1 MKHDLAIRAL
11 KLAVNLRQPPPDC
24 IHHTDRGSQYRS
36 HDYQKILRRQGFKVS
51 MSGKGNC
58 YDNSAVATFFK
69 TLKAELIWRHR
80 RETRR
85 QAEIAFGTCREP
97 MATDASLR
105 IHQRV
110 LQCASQAFSP
120 QREKPGRLREQG
132 GLREQRTRHFSEA
145 SP

>member
-1 MKHDLAIRAL
+1 VIGWAVSDRMKHDLAIRAL

-97 MATDASLR
+97 MATDALR
-105 IHQRV
+105 LKFQVQH
-110 LQCASQAFSP
+110 L
-120 QREKPGRLREQG
+120 KPAGHRMLRWTDETSTSTV
-132 GLREQRTRHFSEA
+132 RNVA
-145 SP
+145 